1 MTNMSSEALAEKRML
16 AAVVAQAVKDA
27 CLAPVLRGKVAVHPR
42 ADSITALGFLFDQT
56 RAGLNAYAA
65 WLDFDPD
72 RFRQKMIDSCFAS
85 KVSSDLH
92 LSDDQR
98 RNFRVNYKLFQAMPA
113 QRRAELEAADEDA

>member
-1 MTNMSSEALAEKRML
+1 MTNMSAVALAEKRIL

-27 CLAPVLRGKVAVHPR
+27 CVAPILRGKVAVRPMPD
-42 ADSITALGFLFDQT
+42 ALTALGFLFDQT
-56 RAGLNAYAA
+56 IAGLDAYAA

-72 RFRQKMIDSCFAS
+72 RFRQKVLDACFAS

-98 RNFRVNYKLFQAMPA
+98 RNFRVNYKLFQEMPA
-113 QRRAELEAADEDA
+113 ELRAELTAANEDA